1 MSAALEMEKVGGG
14 RQQRRKRR
22 SDAGSVLWTERD
34 GPLLRLVGEQYAVS
48 VEQLARLIG
57 RTHRTGR
64 WLRDRWR
71 QAGWIESRP
80 LTRGGPSFL
89 WLTPKG
95 GIRNAESPYRTWRP
109 NGAMIAHI
117 EAVTDVRL
125 LLERE
130 LRLGDWI
137 CERELARASP
147 SRSEV
152 RPHLPDGLL
161 DTGSEQIAIEVEL
174 SLKSRSRLAAILE
187 QLGQQYA
194 QVWYFA
200 ARPVLPALAKLAA
213 VAPWQN
219 IAVYSYPPR
228 ADELLR

>member
-1 MSAALEMEKVGGG
+1 MSAALEVDEVVRGREK
-14 RQQRRKRR
+14 RRKKR
-22 SDAGSVLWTERD
+22 SDSGSVCLSERD
-34 GPLLRLVGEQYAVS
+34 GRLLELVGEQCAVS
-48 VEQLARLIG
+48 VAQLARLIG

-80 LTRGGPSFL
+80 LTHGGPSFL
-89 WLTPKG
+89 WLTPLG
-95 GIRNAESPYRTWRP
+95 VRVARSPYRTWRP
-109 NGAMIAHI
+109 NVSMVGHI

-137 CERELARASP
+137 CERSLAQHST
-147 SRSEV
+147 SRSED

-161 DTGSEQIAIEVEL
+161 DTGGEQIAIEVEL

-187 QLGQQYA
+187 QLGQEYA

-200 ARPVLPALAKLAA
+200 APPLRPALAELAA
-213 VAPWQN
+213 EAPWQN

-228 ADELLR
+228 ASELLR

>member
-1 MSAALEMEKVGGG
+1 MSVALEVDEVVRGREKRG
-14 RQQRRKRR
+14 KKR
-22 SDAGSVLWTERD
+22 SDSGSVCLSERD
-34 GPLLRLVGEQYAVS
+34 GRLLELVGEQYAVS
-48 VEQLARLIG
+48 VAQLARLIG

-89 WLTPKG
+89 WLTPLG
-95 GIRNAESPYRTWRP
+95 VRVARSPYRTWRP
-109 NGAMIAHI
+109 NATMVGHI

-137 CERELARASP
+137 CERSLAQHST
-147 SRSEV
+147 SRSLD

-161 DTGSEQIAIEVEL
+161 DTGDEQVAIEVEL

-187 QLGQQYA
+187 QLGQEYP

-200 ARPVLPALAKLAA
+200 APPLRPALAELAA
-213 VAPWQN
+213 EAPWQN

-228 ADELLR
+228 PSELLR

>member
-1 MSAALEMEKVGGG
+1 MSAALVMEKVGGG

-48 VEQLARLIG
+48 VEQLAQLIG
-57 RTHRTGR
+57 RSHRTGR
-64 WLRDRWR
+64 WLRDRWQR
-71 QAGWIESRP
+71 AGWVESRP
-80 LTRGGPSFL
+80 LTPGGGSFL
-89 WLTPKG
+89 WLTPC
-95 GIRNAESPYRTWRP
+95 GIRNACSPYRTWRP

-125 LLERE
+125 LLEQE
-130 LRLGDWI
+130 LQLGDWI
-137 CERELARASP
+137 CERELARTSP
-147 SRSEV
+147 SRAEA

-161 DTGSEQIAIEVEL
+161 DLGSEQIAVEVEL
-174 SLKSRSRLAAILE
+174 SLKSRARLTAIVE
-187 QLGQQYA
+187 QLGQQYD

-200 ARPVLPALAKLAA
+200 AKPVLPALAKLAA

-228 ADELLR
+228 AEELLR

>member
-1 MSAALEMEKVGGG
+1 MSVALEVDEVVRGREK
-14 RQQRRKRR
+14 RRKKR
-22 SDAGSVLWTERD
+22 SDSGSVCLSERD
-34 GPLLRLVGEQYAVS
+34 GRLLELIGEQCAVN
-48 VEQLARLIG
+48 VAQLARLIG

-71 QAGWIESRP
+71 HAGWIESRP
-80 LTRGGPSFL
+80 LTRNGPSFL
-89 WLTPKG
+89 WLTPL
-95 GIRNAESPYRTWRP
+95 GIRVARSPYRTWRP
-109 NGAMIAHI
+109 NASMVGHI

-137 CERELARASP
+137 CERSLAQHST
-147 SRSEV
+147 SRSED

-161 DTGSEQIAIEVEL
+161 DTGDEQIAIEVEL

-187 QLGQQYA
+187 QLGQEYA

-200 ARPVLPALAKLAA
+200 APPLRLALAELAA
-213 VAPWQN
+213 EAPWQN

-228 ADELLR
+228 PSELLR